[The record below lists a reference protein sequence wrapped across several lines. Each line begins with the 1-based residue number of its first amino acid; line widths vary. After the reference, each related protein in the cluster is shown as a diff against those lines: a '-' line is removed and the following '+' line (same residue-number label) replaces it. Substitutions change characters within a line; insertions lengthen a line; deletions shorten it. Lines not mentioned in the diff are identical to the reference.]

1 MEIKMNQL
9 KNIVNKV
16 LKGLHITFQEGLSV
30 TLFFLK
36 QKKSVPQ
43 IELSDY
49 EKWIEQNENQ
59 FKEQKELKY
68 NPLISVV
75 IPVYNVKNEIL
86 TACIE
91 SVFAQTYTNWQLCM
105 ADDHSSWESV
115 RDILKKYESNP
126 KVKIVYRHENGHI
139 SRATNSA
146 IELAEGEF
154 IAFMDCDDT
163 ISPNALYEVALKLN
177 ENPKYDFIYTDE
189 DKIDE
194 KGEKRWDPHFK
205 PDWSPD
211 TLMSMM
217 YTSHLGVYRTKLVKD
232 LGGLR
237 VGFEGSQDYDFT
249 LRFTEKTQNIGH
261 ISKVLYHWRQA
272 EGSTASKPEAKPYVF
287 ETAKKAK
294 QEALAR
300 RGWKGTVEFMPDVYQ
315 LQVTYEDNNHPLVSI
330 IIPSK
335 DNFQIYK
342 RCVESLVS
350 KTIYKNYE
358 IIHVDNG
365 SDENNKKAYQILNN
379 KYNIQYY
386 YKKMN
391 FNFSQMCNIGVN
403 CSMGKYI
410 LFLND
415 DIEIIDAD
423 WLDKMLGQ
431 AELNHVGAVGAKL
444 YYPNGDKIQHCGVV
458 NLDAGPSHL
467 FCGYSD
473 SRIYYYGRNRL
484 RYDVLAVTGACLLIS
499 KEKFREVNYFDEN
512 LPVAYND
519 VDLCFKL
526 VEKGYFNVI
535 CNDVHLYHHESVSRG
550 YDNKDKEKM
559 KRLINERN
567 KLYQKHSDFVRRD
580 PFYSVNLTGYDVN
593 CALNFREIKNY
604 NICVE
609 GDVKNYLPN
618 QGNMIADFDCVRK
631 TDMVFLQGYA
641 YFRDKAFNNRRP
653 VQLLLE
659 GETETLL
666 VNANKIYRPDL
677 QQMLQTKKYIN
688 LTGFNCYLSLSD
700 LHDLK
705 YDLKII
711 VDGVITETKAFLEL
725 E

>member
-1 MEIKMNQL
+1 MRKIKQL
-9 KNIVNKV
+9 INKL
-16 LKGLHITFQEGLSV
+16 LKGCKITFEEGLAV
-30 TLFFLK
+30 TLFFLR
-36 QKKSVPQ
+36 QKKTAPL

-49 EKWIEQNENQ
+49 EKWIEQNESQ
-59 FKEQKELKY
+59 TEEKKELDYK
-68 NPLISVV
+68 PLISVV
-75 IPVYNVKNEIL
+75 IPVYNVKDEIL
-86 TACIE
+86 IACIE
-91 SVFAQTYTNWQLCM
+91 SVFAQTYSNWQLCM

-115 RDILKKYESNP
+115 RKILQKYENDP
-126 KVKIVYRHENGHI
+126 RVKVIYRDENGHI

-146 IELAEGEF
+146 IELADGEF
-154 IAFMDCDDT
+154 IAFMDCDD
-163 ISPNALYEVALKLN
+163 IIPSNALYEVALKLN
-177 ENPKYDFIYTDE
+177 ENPEYDFIYTDE

-217 YTSHLGVYRTKLVKD
+217 YTSHLGVYRTSIVKE

-261 ISKVLYHWRQA
+261 IPKILYHWRQA
-272 EGSTASKPEAKPYVF
+272 DGSTATEPAAKPYVF
-287 ETAKKAK
+287 EAAKKAK
-294 QEALAR
+294 QEALER
-300 RGWKGTVEFMPDVYQ
+300 RGWKGTVEFLPGVYQ
-315 LQVTYEDNNHPLVSI
+315 LQVSYEAQSHPLISI

-335 DNFQIYK
+335 DNFKIYK
-342 RCVESLVS
+342 RCIESLVN
-350 KTIYKNYE
+350 KTTYENYE

-365 SDENNKKAYQILNN
+365 SNEGNKASYKALNE
-379 KYNIQYY
+379 KYNIKYHY
-386 YKKMN
+386 RKMD
-391 FNFSQMCNIGVN
+391 FNFSQMCNIGVEN
-403 CSMGKYI
+403 SAGEYI

-415 DIEIIDAD
+415 DIEVIDSE

-431 AELNHVGAVGAKL
+431 AELDHVGAVGAKL
-444 YYPNGDKIQHCGVV
+444 YYPNGDKIQHCGVI

-473 SRIYYYGRNRL
+473 ESTYYYGRNKL
-484 RYDVLAVTGACLLIS
+484 RYDVLAVTGACLLIA
-499 KEKFREVNYFDEN
+499 KEKFELIDCFDEN

-526 VEKGYFNVI
+526 VEAGYFNVV

-567 KLYQKHSDFVRRD
+567 KLYHKHPAFVRRD
-580 PFYSVNLTGYDVN
+580 PFYSINLTGYDVN

-604 NICVE
+604 NTCVKE
-609 GDVKNYLPN
+609 DEKNYMPDKNNLV
-618 QGNMIADFDCVRK
+618 ADFDCVRK

-641 YFRDKAFNNRRP
+641 YFKNKAFNNRRP
-653 VQLLLE
+653 VQLLLV
-659 GETETLL
+659 GNTETLL

-688 LTGFNCYLSLSD
+688 LTGFNCYLSLAD

>member
-1 MEIKMNQL
+1 MMNKL
-9 KNIVNKV
+9 KHILKKV
-16 LKGLHITFQEGLSV
+16 LKGLNLTFKEGWAV

-36 QKKSVPQ
+36 QKKVMPQ
-43 IELSDY
+43 TELSDY

-59 FKEQKELKY
+59 IEETKQLKY

-75 IPVYNVKNEIL
+75 IPVYNVKDEIL
-86 TACIE
+86 VACIE
-91 SVFAQTYTNWQLCM
+91 SVFAQTYPNWQLCM

-115 RDILKKYESNP
+115 RDVLKKYESDSRV
-126 KVKIVYRHENGHI
+126 KVMYRNENGHI
-139 SRATNSA
+139 SKATNSA

-154 IAFMDCDDT
+154 IAFMDCDDI
-163 ISPNALYEVALKLN
+163 ISSNALYEVALKLN
-177 ENPKYDFIYTDE
+177 ENPQYDFIYTDE

-217 YTSHLGVYRTKLVKD
+217 YTSHLGVYRTSIVKE

-237 VGFEGSQDYDFT
+237 VGLEGSQDYDFT

-261 ISKVLYHWRQA
+261 IPKVLYHWRQA
-272 EGSTASKPEAKPYVF
+272 EGSTASEPGAKPYVF
-287 ETAKKAK
+287 EAAKKAK
-294 QEALAR
+294 QEALNR
-300 RGWKGTVEFMPDVYQ
+300 RGWKGSIKFLPDAYQ
-315 LQVTYEDNNHPLVSI
+315 LQVEYEATNHPLVSI

-335 DNFQIYK
+335 DNFNIYK
-342 RCVESLVS
+342 QCIESLINR
-350 KTIYKNYE
+350 TLYKNYE

-365 SDENNKKAYQILNN
+365 SNEDNKVAYEKLNKK
-379 KYNIQYY
+379 YNVKYY
-386 YKKMN
+386 YKKME

-403 CSMGKYI
+403 NSEGKYI

-415 DIEIIDAD
+415 DIEIIDED

-431 AELNHVGAVGAKL
+431 AELPHVGAVGAKL

-473 SRIYYYGRNRL
+473 SIIYYYGRNRL

-499 KEKFREVNYFDEN
+499 KEKFNEVDCFDEK

-526 VEKGYFNVI
+526 VETGYFNVI

-567 KLYQKHSDFVRRD
+567 KLYQKHPAFVRRD

-593 CALNFREIKNY
+593 CALNFREIKSYNTCVRVDENNY
-604 NICVE
+604 IP
-609 GDVKNYLPN
+609 DT
-618 QGNMIADFDCVRK
+618 GNLVADFDCVRK
-631 TDMVFLQGYA
+631 TDIVFLQGYA
-641 YFRDKAFNNRRP
+641 YFKNKAFNNHRQ
-653 VQLLLE
+653 VQLLLK
-659 GETETLL
+659 GKTETLL

-688 LTGFNCYLSLSD
+688 LTGFNSYLSLTE

-711 VDGVITETKAFLEL
+711 VDGVITGTKAFLEL